1 MGMSMGGGGGRR
13 GRAPLAEINVT
24 PLVDVMLVLLIIF
37 MVAAP
42 MMTSGVQV
50 DLPNAD
56 APPMDV
62 PEDQQMLSIDAQQ
75 RVFLGET
82 EVPLDR
88 LEEALRTNARLQ
100 SEREL
105 HVQADHAVPYGF
117 VVRVFVAVR
126 AAGVERVGLV
136 TDPIG
141 GPPDVIPVPAE
152 PAGGTPPRTPRR

>member
-1 MGMSMGGGGGRR
+1 MGMSTGGGGGR
-13 GRAPLAEINVT
+13 APLSEINVT

-56 APPMDV
+56 APPMDIE
-62 PEDQQMLSIDAQQ
+62 PEQMMLSIDAQQ
-75 RVFLGET
+75 RVFLGEA
-82 EVPLDR
+82 EVPMAR

-100 SEREL
+100 SEGEIF
-105 HVQADHAVPYGF
+105 VQADHTVPYGF
-117 VVRVFVAVR
+117 VVRVFTAVR

-136 TDPIG
+136 TDPISA
-141 GPPDVIPVPAE
+141 PDLT
-152 PAGGTPPRTPRR
+152 GTPVAPSEAP